1 MSSNAKSAI
10 MKVSNDGKGDNE
22 PPHQKKQP
30 SQSYAQDIN
39 NSSGNNPMR
48 KVPRVR
54 NCDPPKV

>member
-39 NSSGNNPMR
+39 NSSGKQSNEEGSPGKKM
-48 KVPRVR
+48 
-54 NCDPPKV
+54 